1 MQTKL
6 TLRVDDSVVR
16 KAKRLARKKGSSVSQ
31 IFSDFISKEEDD
43 QALADLAEITSS
55 MVGAL
60 AGSAI
65 DDDRESHRKHLEEK
79 YL

>member
-31 IFSDFISKEEDD
+31 IFSEFISKVEDD
-43 QALADLAEITSS
+43 QPLTELGEITAS
-55 MVGAL
+55 MVGVL
-60 AGSAI
+60 AGAEI
-65 DDDRESHRKHLEEK
+65 ADAKESYRKHLEAK